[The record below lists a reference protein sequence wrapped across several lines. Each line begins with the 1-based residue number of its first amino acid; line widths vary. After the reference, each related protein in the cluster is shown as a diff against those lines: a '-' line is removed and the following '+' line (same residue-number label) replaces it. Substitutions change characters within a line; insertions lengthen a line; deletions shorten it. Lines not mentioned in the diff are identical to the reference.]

1 MWSKPYLMYLWF
13 GTHGVSHQN
22 GFLVVTALNCAHGL
36 LYCAH
41 GLLYCAHGLL
51 YCAHGLLY
59 RAHGL
64 LYRAHGLLY
73 CAHGLLYCAH
83 GLLYRAHGLL
93 YCAHGLLYCAH
104 RLFLKLLCPLPG
116 SEGHRLS
123 SYIVIHQ
130 VTLGVV
136 CKTFVILTT
145 LKIFLSKP
153 WRSSNFYSL
162 KL

>member
-1 MWSKPYLMYLWF
+1 MTHLLWVTDKTRHFILNVLWNYENVTWIRMWSKPYLMYLWC

-22 GFLVVTALNCAHGL
+22 GCLVVTALNCAHGL

-73 CAHGLLYCAH
+73 CAHRLLYCAH

-104 RLFLKLLCPLPG
+104 RLFFKITMSPPG
-116 SEGHRLS
+116 LRIISF
-123 SYIVIHQ
+123 Q
-130 VTLGVV
+130 
-136 CKTFVILTT
+136 K
-145 LKIFLSKP
+145 
-153 WRSSNFYSL
+153 
-162 KL
+162 

>member
-1 MWSKPYLMYLWF
+1 MWSKPYLMYLWW

-22 GFLVVTALNCAHGL
+22 GCLVVTALN
-36 LYCAH
+36 
-41 GLLYCAHGLL
+41 CAHGLL

-93 YCAHGLLYCAH
+93 YCAHGLRIMIISKFNFFSSSGH
-104 RLFLKLLCPLPG
+104 PG
-116 SEGHRLS
+116 NKPNADSMPVHHLQRRTRRSPNADTMLGQRRRRWANTAT
-123 SYIVIHQ
+123 
-130 VTLGVV
+130 TLGE
-136 CKTFVILTT
+136 
-145 LKIFLSKP
+145 
-153 WRSSNFYSL
+153 R
-162 KL
+162 